1 MIQIDMDNRELIQF
15 LRRIKVRLPHAS
27 NQLRAE
33 IEALIERLKIG
44 Q

>member
-1 MIQIDMDNRELIQF
+1 MIQINMDNKELIRF
-15 LRRIKVRLPHAS
+15 LNRIKVRLPYTNS
-27 NQLRAE
+27 QLRAE

>member
-1 MIQIDMDNRELIQF
+1 MIQINMDNRELIQF
-15 LRRIKVRLPHAS
+15 LRRIKVRLPHS
-27 NQLRAE
+27 NAQLREE

>member
-1 MIQIDMDNRELIQF
+1 MIQINMDNKELMQF
-15 LRRIKVRLPHAS
+15 LRRIKVRLPHS
-27 NQLRAE
+27 NTQLRAE